1 MSAITRCLSGVA
13 SGLVLVIGVLGGVAV
28 ADQDEPKGAKE
39 LTERGQRIDK
49 VASTSDSRH
58 VTDRIVD
65 EWKGTTFKFSATD
78 SHQLTAADVQSLR
91 QKGLGFGEIS
101 ILLALAAKQTST
113 NPKSVNDILAMRT
126 AGAGWGKIA
135 KDLGYKNLGSVL
147 KSVKSAE
154 KGVDRV
160 AKADD
165 KHTEKTEKIGKTEK
179 VDKMDKP
186 GRIERIERPERPER
200 AERPGR

>member
-1 MSAITRCLSGVA
+1 MRIMPRFRSA
-13 SGLVLVIGVLGGVAV
+13 GVLLPCALTIVLAAGPAV
-28 ADQDEPKGAKE
+28 AQEMKGETE
-39 LTERGQRIDK
+39 LTERGQKIDK
-49 VASTSDSRH
+49 VASTADSRH

-65 EWKGTTFKFSATD
+65 EWKGTTFTFSAAD
-78 SHQLTAADVQSLR
+78 SHQLTAADVQNLR

-126 AGAGWGKIA
+126 AGEGWGKIA

-147 KSVKSAE
+147 KSVKGAE
-154 KGVDRV
+154 KDVDRV

-165 KHTEKTEKIGKTEK
+165 KHTEKIGKTEK
-179 VDKMDKP
+179 VEKMDQP
-186 GRIERIERPERPER
+186 GRIERIERPER

>member
-1 MSAITRCLSGVA
+1 
-13 SGLVLVIGVLGGVAV
+13 
-28 ADQDEPKGAKE
+28 
-39 LTERGQRIDK
+39 
-49 VASTSDSRH
+49 
-58 VTDRIVD
+58 
-65 EWKGTTFKFSATD
+65 
-78 SHQLTAADVQSLR
+78 
-91 QKGLGFGEIS
+91 
-101 ILLALAAKQTST
+101 
-113 NPKSVNDILAMRT
+113 VNDILAMRT
-126 AGAGWGKIA
+126 AGAGWGKVA

-154 KGVDRV
+154 KGVDRM

-165 KHTEKTEKIGKTEK
+165 KHTEKPEKIGKTEK

>member
-1 MSAITRCLSGVA
+1 MRMMPRFVSVGLLLPCALTMLLGARPAIA
-13 SGLVLVIGVLGGVAV
+13 
-28 ADQDEPKGAKE
+28 QDVKGEKE

-49 VASTSDSRH
+49 VASTADSRH

-65 EWKGTTFKFSATD
+65 EWKGTTFKFGASD

-113 NPKSVNDILAMRT
+113 NPKSVNDILAMRS
-126 AGAGWGKIA
+126 AGEGWGKIA

-147 KSVKSAE
+147 KSVKGAE
-154 KGVDRV
+154 KDVDRV

-165 KHTEKTEKIGKTEK
+165 KHAEKIGKTEK

-186 GRIERIERPERPER
+186 GRIERIDRPERPER

>member
-1 MSAITRCLSGVA
+1 MRMMPRFMSVGLLLPCALT
-13 SGLVLVIGVLGGVAV
+13 LVLAARPAGA
-28 ADQDEPKGAKE
+28 QDVKGDKE
-39 LTERGQRIDK
+39 LTERGQKIDK
-49 VASTSDSRH
+49 AASTADSRH

-65 EWKGTTFKFSATD
+65 EWKGTTFKFSASD

-101 ILLALAAKQTST
+101 TLLALAAKQTST
-113 NPKSVNDILAMRT
+113 SPKSVNDILAMRT

-165 KHTEKTEKIGKTEK
+165 KRADKIGRTDK
-179 VDKMDKP
+179 VEKMDKP
-186 GRIERIERPERPER
+186 GRIERIERPER

>member
-1 MSAITRCLSGVA
+1 MRIMPRFRSA
-13 SGLVLVIGVLGGVAV
+13 GVLLPCALTIVLAAGPAV
-28 ADQDEPKGAKE
+28 AQEMKGETE
-39 LTERGQRIDK
+39 LTERGQKIDK
-49 VASTSDSRH
+49 AASTADSRH
-58 VTDRIVD
+58 VTDRLVD
-65 EWKGTTFKFSATD
+65 EWKGTTFKFSASD

-101 ILLALAAKQTST
+101 TLLALAAKQTST

-126 AGAGWGKIA
+126 AGEGWGKIA

-154 KGVDRV
+154 KDVDRV

-165 KHTEKTEKIGKTEK
+165 KHPEKIEKTQK
-179 VDKMDKP
+179 VEKMDKP
-186 GRIERIERPERPER
+186 GRIERIERPER

>member
-1 MSAITRCLSGVA
+1 MSAITRCLSEVA

-49 VASTSDSRH
+49 VASTADSRH

-65 EWKGTTFKFSATD
+65 EWKGTTFKFSASD
-78 SHQLTAADVQSLR
+78 SHQLTAADIQSLR

-101 ILLALAAKQTST
+101 TLLALAAKQTST

-126 AGAGWGKIA
+126 AGEGWGKIA

-147 KSVKSAE
+147 KSVKGAE
-154 KGVDRV
+154 KDVDRV

-165 KHTEKTEKIGKTEK
+165 KHTEKIGKTEK
-179 VDKMDKP
+179 VEKMDKP
-186 GRIERIERPERPER
+186 GRIERIERPER

>member
-1 MSAITRCLSGVA
+1 MRMMPRFRSA
-13 SGLVLVIGVLGGVAV
+13 GVLLPCALTIVLAAGPAV
-28 ADQDEPKGAKE
+28 AQEVKGETE
-39 LTERGQRIDK
+39 LTERGQKMDK
-49 VASTSDSRH
+49 VASTADSRH
-58 VTDRIVD
+58 VTDRMVD
-65 EWKGTTFKFSATD
+65 EWKGTTFKFSASD
-78 SHQLTAADVQSLR
+78 SHQLTGADVQSLR

-101 ILLALAAKQTST
+101 TLLALAAKQTST
-113 NPKSVNDILAMRT
+113 SPKSVNDILAMRT

-200 AERPGR
+200 PGR

>member
-1 MSAITRCLSGVA
+1 MRIMPRFRSA
-13 SGLVLVIGVLGGVAV
+13 GVLLPCALTIVLAAGPAV
-28 ADQDEPKGAKE
+28 AQEMKGETE

-65 EWKGTTFKFSATD
+65 EWKGTTFKFSASD

-101 ILLALAAKQTST
+101 TLLALAAKQTST

-126 AGAGWGKIA
+126 AGEGWGKIA
-135 KDLGYKNLGSVL
+135 KDLRYKNLGSVL
-147 KSVKSAE
+147 KSVKGAE
-154 KGVDRV
+154 KDVDRV

-165 KHTEKTEKIGKTEK
+165 KHTEKIGKTEK
-179 VDKMDKP
+179 VEKMDKP
-186 GRIERIERPERPER
+186 GRIERIERPER

>member
-1 MSAITRCLSGVA
+1 MSASTRCLSGVA

-28 ADQDEPKGAKE
+28 ADQDEPNGAKE

-49 VASTSDSRH
+49 VASTADSRH

-65 EWKGTTFKFSATD
+65 EWKGTTFKFSASD
-78 SHQLTAADVQSLR
+78 SHQLTAADIQSLR

-101 ILLALAAKQTST
+101 TLLALAAKQTST

-165 KHTEKTEKIGKTEK
+165 KHADKIGKTEK
-179 VDKMDKP
+179 VEKMDKP
-186 GRIERIERPERPER
+186 GRIERIERPER